1 MSRFDL
7 ESVEDL
13 FSGPGRT
20 VEPWS
25 DHDSRGIWDRYGV
38 KIATGNGWSF
48 SAIWGYGS
56 YCVNGRRDNPVS
68 WSPDAEV
75 MPGAPEGA
83 WTPGVDHGTVAVNVS
98 PELLGAA
105 LVAAERGDANG
116 VIYCLSSEVRS

>member
-1 MSRFDL
+1 MNRFDL
-7 ESVEDL
+7 ESVKEL

-38 KIATGNGWSF
+38 KISTGNGWSF

-56 YCVNGRRDNPVS
+56 YCVNGRRDNPAP

-75 MPGAPEGA
+75 MPGAPGIA
-83 WTPGVDHGTVAVNVS
+83 WTPAVDYGAVAGNVS
-98 PELLGAA
+98 PERLGAA
-105 LVAAERGDANG
+105 LVAAERDDAYG
-116 VIYCLSSEVRS
+116 VVYCLSSEVWS